1 MTLGKAGRI
10 GTIGKNCFQ
19 NSGAQTLNFYFYGRV
34 DAIGANA
41 FEGSGGI
48 QDFYME
54 DVGIVGTEAFKN
66 CHINTMTLKGS
77 LSAIGDRA
85 FIGCGN
91 LDKVT
96 IQSSTPYTIG
106 KYAFTCASIKEVTF
120 SDGLSSVAEGTFSGC
135 GKLSKVYLPTTLKE
149 IEKNAF
155 ENVSTI
161 TTITI
166 NDTAK
171 VDDEA
176 FKGAGGT
183 TWGALDRLN
192 NQSVKKIVA
201 KALHRNLKTPLP
213 KVAKASLKK
222 AKAAKNKKKAN
233 LKWTKSKNA
242 NGYIVYCKVVKK
254 GKKAGKIAWKK
265 VKTVK
270 KPKTTKCTVKI
281 SAKQRKVLKKKGKI
295 YYSVRAYKKVT
306 VNGKKKT
313 IYSVYSQKK
322 LK

>member
-1 MTLGKAGRI
+1 
-10 GTIGKNCFQ
+10 
-19 NSGAQTLNFYFYGRV
+19 
-34 DAIGANA
+34 
-41 FEGSGGI
+41 
-48 QDFYME
+48 ME

-183 TWGALDRLN
+183 TWGA
-192 NQSVKKIVA
+192 
-201 KALHRNLKTPLP
+201 
-213 KVAKASLKK
+213 
-222 AKAAKNKKKAN
+222 
-233 LKWTKSKNA
+233 WT
-242 NGYIVYCKVVKK
+242 V
-254 GKKAGKIAWKK
+254 
-265 VKTVK
+265 
-270 KPKTTKCTVKI
+270 
-281 SAKQRKVLKKKGKI
+281 
-295 YYSVRAYKKVT
+295 
-306 VNGKKKT
+306 
-313 IYSVYSQKK
+313 
-322 LK
+322 